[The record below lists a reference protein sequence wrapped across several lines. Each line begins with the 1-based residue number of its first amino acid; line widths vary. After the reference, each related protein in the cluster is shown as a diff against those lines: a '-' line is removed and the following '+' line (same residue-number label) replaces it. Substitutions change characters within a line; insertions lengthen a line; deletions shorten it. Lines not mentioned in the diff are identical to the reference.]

1 MTSSVDT
8 TFPPEN
14 VKVSKASFRA
24 QMLVIANEIT
34 ALQARSSVA
43 GAKAFYN
50 YVEPE
55 EVLQIVQRENAIT
68 NPLARQIAFGV
79 ADL

>member
-1 MTSSVDT
+1 MASAINTA
-8 TFPPEN
+8 FPYDN
-14 VKVSKASFRA
+14 VKVSKASWRA
-24 QMLVIANEIT
+24 QVLIIANEIT